1 MQAASQSETWGME
14 WQNLDVSLEE
24 KELAFATF
32 FCGSVESSHWEAIS
46 ATLKQLDAV
55 YLEMIYSDT
64 KRQISVVFTRR
75 SFLQKL
81 RMFFS
86 DIV

>member
-32 FCGSVESSHWEAIS
+32 FVAV
-46 ATLKQLDAV
+46 LKVLIGKPYQRPSNNLM
-55 YLEMIYSDT
+55 L
-64 KRQISVVFTRR
+64 FTW
-75 SFLQKL
+75 K
-81 RMFFS
+81 
-86 DIV
+86 

>member
-24 KELAFATF
+24 KVGICHFL
-32 FCGSVESSHWEAIS
+32 CGSVESSHWEAIS